1 MQSVSINYIIQNLR
15 NNNDDIIND
24 FKSYLAN
31 NEETIRKLFPLFIV
45 MLMRAAERNISI
57 EDINNNKTINNNVN
71 INNDI
76 LNSERN
82 LRDFR
87 EKRILEQINEKLNN
101 IFKST
106 SNLVKSSE
114 TGLSLLNQLL
124 NIVKER
130 NGNRKN
136 SLSLFDNFLSG
147 RTGKILLSILGP
159 LMAGASIALIASYL
173 LSDINEETADE
184 NKEKNEESQENE
196 EIDIIRNE
204 LNIHEFF
211 DENTETTTRNIEA
224 VKNIDEI
231 IVNNR
236 EAIENIIENNENS
249 NNAIARLMILGQ
261 SLGLSGNTLNEF
273 VKESMNIYAEHYE
286 VENPLINKQQ
296 KQEPQN
302 GPQNEQDEQDQNEQ
316 LRSIIEN
323 EPLTPL
329 SRTIDNNM
337 YLQQNDVYS
346 VTNIQQNKETD
357 NNVERISQTNSNVNF
372 NTLLT
377 NIDSLD
383 KNDNKELSNYSIIKN
398 QENNINDMGIQ
409 KISTQNDYILPLNAI
424 NDSYNY
430 SLDKENDD
438 EKNNLFVKHLSNYTI
453 KNQEN
458 NINDM
463 GIQKISAQNSYDLPL
478 NTINDSL
485 KKNIKNEIKEQ
496 TEDEKNIVKLTKKGF
511 YENEN
516 LTISA
521 RKINFKFDNIDF
533 VDMLMRDNSSIDYDM
548 LQNVYQNNSFIM
560 PASFDRTIKQS
571 ELQRIRSYENS
582 GDAGIEPN
590 ENDLERQHGI
600 EEIHPSLQVP
610 GLQSDIQ
617 KIGTEILE
625 DFPQVV
631 VTSTYRPYDI
641 GSQHSLGK
649 AIDLSLRQLSQDQRA
664 QLVRN
669 LTSEKYGRIG
679 GIGTYNASGD
689 LLHIDTRPSQKLAW
703 GPNRSIT
710 SLNQTPLWFQQAVAQ
725 WMGNRNE
732 NNTLLTQTQQT
743 TANENIQRTSAQTTI
758 QQTNINTGTTLQRNI
773 QTISSKIPAATQENI
788 VAENTREPPNIT
800 NIGGS
805 GSNNIIPGTSPPS
818 YFNSPND
825 PGNVEP
831 ENASEIYALLFGI

>member
-211 DENTETTTRNIEA
+211 DENTETTTKNIEA
-224 VKNIDEI
+224 VRNIDEI

-316 LRSIIEN
+316 LQSIIEN

-329 SRTIDNNM
+329 SRTIDNNI

-409 KISTQNDYILPLNAI
+409 KIS
-424 NDSYNY
+424 
-430 SLDKENDD
+430 
-438 EKNNLFVKHLSNYTI
+438 
-453 KNQEN
+453 
-458 NINDM
+458 
-463 GIQKISAQNSYDLPL
+463 AQNSYDLPL

-485 KKNIKNEIKEQ
+485 KKNIKNEIQEQ

-631 VTSTYRPYDI
+631 VTSTYRPHDI